1 MTYHPRVSKKS
12 RRQSVNGRLAN
23 QFAKRLAK
31 GLVIDRTQADVKLR
45 PTIAPKEL
53 RT

>member
-1 MTYHPRVSKKS
+1 MTYHPRASSKS
-12 RRQSVNGRLAN
+12 RRQSVNGRLGSA
-23 QFAKRLAK
+23 FAKRLAK
-31 GLVIDRTQADVKLR
+31 GLVIDRTRDDPKLR